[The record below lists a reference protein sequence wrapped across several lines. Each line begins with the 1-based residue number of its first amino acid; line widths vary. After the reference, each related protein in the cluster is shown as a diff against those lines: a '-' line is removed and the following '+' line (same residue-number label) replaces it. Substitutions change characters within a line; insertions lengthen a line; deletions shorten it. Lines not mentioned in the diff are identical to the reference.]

1 MGWIIKF
8 SLWSFGGIF
17 AALVVAWM
25 TGVFDGLGIGTSGMV
40 AMALGG
46 LFTCALGV
54 ALMALIFYSAR
65 SDQDEAVYHPT
76 VAALGDQP
84 KPGDSEAPP
93 RDAR

>member
-8 SLWSFGGIF
+8 SLLSFGGIA
-17 AALVVAWM
+17 AALVVAGM

-40 AMALGG
+40 AMAVGAF
-46 LFTCALGV
+46 FTCALAV

-76 VAALGDQP
+76 VAVLGDQP
-84 KPGDSEAPP
+84 VPGDSAAAP
-93 RDAR
+93 RDAN